1 MTFDSNFLWL
11 KKGKAI
17 YEIKIS
23 YFSFDKNTITV
34 EKISLNREDLQDKI
48 IAEFFLFLLDRNR
61 KKL

>member
-1 MTFDSNFLWL
+1 LFK

-61 KKL
+61 KNL